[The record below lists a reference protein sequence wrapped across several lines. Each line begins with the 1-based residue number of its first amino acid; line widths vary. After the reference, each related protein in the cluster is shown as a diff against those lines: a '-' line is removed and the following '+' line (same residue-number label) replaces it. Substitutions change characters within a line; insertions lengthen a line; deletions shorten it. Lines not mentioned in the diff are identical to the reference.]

1 MSKKML
7 INATHPEENRVA
19 IVTDGILNELDIE
32 VVGKEQTKGN
42 IYKGTVVRVEPGL
55 QAAFVDYGAE
65 RLGFLQ
71 MGEIHPACYKTAP
84 GAPEQKGRPRIN
96 DILQRGQELLLQ
108 VVKEERGTKGA
119 ALTTFLSLPGRYM
132 VLMPESDT
140 KGISRKIESE
150 GERKKLKE
158 TMSTLDLPEDIGY
171 IVRTAG
177 IGQSREELGRD
188 LDYLIRLYRNIV
200 KLSEKVR
207 APALIYRESNLV
219 IRSIRDYFSK
229 DMDEVLIDDPKVFQE
244 ARDFF
249 QQVMPEYAH
258 LVKLHQERRPIFAR
272 YQIEEQIETISKNK
286 VPLPSGGSI
295 VIDATEALVAIDVNS
310 GKMAGEQGVE
320 ATAYKTNL
328 EAATEVG
335 RQLRLRDL
343 GGLIVIDFIDMR
355 DRQHIRDV
363 EKNLKDALKD
373 DKARVTL
380 GRISSQFGLL
390 EMSRQRIKAALAEG
404 TYNTCP
410 HCNGTGRIKS
420 VETQAIAFLRKVY
433 GGIARGQVDRI
444 EGELPLEVATYLL
457 NSKRE
462 ELLELERARNVSIIV
477 KGVQD
482 LIAGQME
489 LTFQKREKDSRDD
502 VAPVEF
508 SAAQTQALE
517 SGMSGAEESVL
528 AKEEKPAEPEKD
540 GKKRRRRRKKKPTEA
555 ADASTELAQESPP
568 VVPEEEQTGEEEPAM
583 PVAAPEQI
591 TEEPA
596 PAKKRPRR
604 RRKTANSKSPAKETE
619 AAAETTTSIQAESIS
634 DTPVAEA
641 PVPSSPSTPPAEAKT
656 GETGDEKT
664 AEALRKKRRRRPAKM
679 TVSAGE
685 EKKESAS
692 ATTATEVEEQP
703 LKESA
708 KPEKTEAEPKKTPA
722 EKAKSSARKKPSAPE
737 EETAGQPAPAKRSR
751 RPAKTTEEP
760 ATENSPPR
768 VETQKQE
775 EKPAVKADAE
785 KKPAARSR
793 RRSTAKKSETPDVT
807 AQSDAPETSQAAPE
821 QETTAGKPAAKRPAR
836 RKKPAEAKTQEN
848 NPE

>member
-71 MGEIHPACYKTAP
+71 MGEIHPSCYKAAP

-108 VVKEERGTKGA
+108 IVKEERGTKGA

-140 KGISRKIESE
+140 KGISRKIENE

-158 TMSTLDLPEDIGY
+158 TMFTLDLPADIGY

-229 DMDEVLIDDPKVFQE
+229 DMDEVLIDDAKVFQE
-244 ARDFF
+244 AKDFF
-249 QQVMPEYAH
+249 QQVMPEHAP

-286 VPLPSGGSI
+286 VALPSGGSI
-295 VIDATEALVAIDVNS
+295 VIDTTEALVAIDVNS

-320 ATAYKTNL
+320 STAYKTNL
-328 EAATEVG
+328 EAATEIG

-343 GGLIVIDFIDMR
+343 GGLIVVDFIDMR
-355 DRQHIRDV
+355 DRQHIREV

-373 DKARVTL
+373 DKARVTV

-410 HCNGTGRIKS
+410 HCHGTGRIKS

-433 GGIARGQVDRI
+433 GGIARGQIDRI
-444 EGELPLEVATYLL
+444 EGEVPLEVATYLL

-462 ELLELERARNVSIIV
+462 ELLELERSRNVSITI
-477 KGVQD
+477 KGKPD
-482 LIAGQME
+482 LIAGEVE
-489 LTFQKREKDSRDD
+489 LTFQKREKDSRED

-508 SAAQTQALE
+508 SASQAQTLAGE
-517 SGMSGAEESVL
+517 TASEEESVL
-528 AKEEKPAEPEKD
+528 ARAEKPAEPEKE
-540 GKKRRRRRKKKPTEA
+540 GKKRRRRRKKKPVEGAEA
-555 ADASTELAQESPP
+555 IIET
-568 VVPEEEQTGEEEPAM
+568 
-583 PVAAPEQI
+583 
-591 TEEPA
+591 TEEPPQTAVEEEESA
-596 PAKKRPRR
+596 PEEAASPATEAEPAAAEATPPKKRPRR
-604 RRKTANSKSPAKETE
+604 RRKPSTGKSPAQETE
-619 AAAETTTSIQAESIS
+619 AAVVEQQTTTTPETPEHIPAEPAPQPASTGTDQIQAGEGA
-634 DTPVAEA
+634 TEKGEEA
-641 PVPSSPSTPPAEAKT
+641 A
-656 GETGDEKT
+656 
-664 AEALRKKRRRRPAKM
+664 RKKRRRRATKTTMP
-679 TVSAGE
+679 AGE
-685 EKKESAS
+685 EQKEKTGKAEADQAEPAPQKSS
-692 ATTATEVEEQP
+692 EPSEVSKSDDKVSTPEDETATKP
-703 LKESA
+703 TRARRSRSSA
-708 KPEKTEAEPKKTPA
+708 KKPA
-722 EKAKSSARKKPSAPE
+722 ETAEEKAPAAGK
-737 EETAGQPAPAKRSR
+737 EETQTESTSPAK
-751 RPAKTTEEP
+751 
-760 ATENSPPR
+760 ATE
-768 VETQKQE
+768 
-775 EKPAVKADAE
+775 E

-793 RRSTAKKSETPDVT
+793 RRTSAKKSDTVKT
-807 AQSDAPETSQAAPE
+807 ADQDAPPAPTPEAPE
-821 QETTAGKPAAKRPAR
+821 QKTATGETASDKPAAKRPTR
-836 RKKPAEAKTQEN
+836 RKKPAAVKKEEN
-848 NPE
+848 SPE

>member
-71 MGEIHPACYKTAP
+71 MGEIHPSCYKAAP

-108 VVKEERGTKGA
+108 IVKEERGTKGA

-229 DMDEVLIDDPKVFQE
+229 DMDEVLIDDAKVFQE
-244 ARDFF
+244 AKDFF
-249 QQVMPEYAH
+249 QQVMPEHAH

-286 VPLPSGGSI
+286 VALPSGGSI
-295 VIDATEALVAIDVNS
+295 VIDTTEALVAIDVNS

-320 ATAYKTNL
+320 STAYKTNL
-328 EAATEVG
+328 EAATEIG

-343 GGLIVIDFIDMR
+343 GGLIVVDFIDMR
-355 DRQHIRDV
+355 DRQHIREV

-373 DKARVTL
+373 DKARVTV

-410 HCNGTGRIKS
+410 HCHGTGRIKS

-433 GGIARGQVDRI
+433 GGIARGQIDRI
-444 EGELPLEVATYLL
+444 EGEVPLEVATYLL

-462 ELLELERARNVSIIV
+462 ELLELERSRNVSITI
-477 KGVQD
+477 KGKPD

-489 LTFQKREKDSRDD
+489 LTFQKREKDSRED

-508 SAAQTQALE
+508 SASHPQTLAGE
-517 SGMSGAEESVL
+517 TASEEESVL
-528 AKEEKPAEPEKD
+528 ARTEKPAEPEKE
-540 GKKRRRRRKKKPTEA
+540 GKKRRRRRKKKPAEGAEANIETTEEASQAAAEEEESTPEEAASPATEA
-555 ADASTELAQESPP
+555 
-568 VVPEEEQTGEEEPAM
+568 EPA
-583 PVAAPEQI
+583 AAEATP
-591 TEEPA
+591 P
-596 PAKKRPRR
+596 KKRPRR
-604 RRKTANSKSPAKETE
+604 RRK
-619 AAAETTTSIQAESIS
+619 
-634 DTPVAEA
+634 
-641 PVPSSPSTPPAEAKT
+641 PST
-656 GETGDEKT
+656 G
-664 AEALRKKRRRRPAKM
+664 
-679 TVSAGE
+679 
-685 EKKESAS
+685 
-692 ATTATEVEEQP
+692 
-703 LKESA
+703 
-708 KPEKTEAEPKKTPA
+708 
-722 EKAKSSARKKPSAPE
+722 KS
-737 EETAGQPAPAKRSR
+737 
-751 RPAKTTEEP
+751 
-760 ATENSPPR
+760 
-768 VETQKQE
+768 
-775 EKPAVKADAE
+775 
-785 KKPAARSR
+785 
-793 RRSTAKKSETPDVT
+793 
-807 AQSDAPETSQAAPE
+807 
-821 QETTAGKPAAKRPAR
+821 
-836 RKKPAEAKTQEN
+836 
-848 NPE
+848 

>member
-71 MGEIHPACYKTAP
+71 MGEIHPSCYKAAP

-108 VVKEERGTKGA
+108 IVKEERGTKGA

-140 KGISRKIESE
+140 KGISRKIENE

-158 TMSTLDLPEDIGY
+158 TMSTLDLPADIGY

-229 DMDEVLIDDPKVFQE
+229 DMDEVLIDDAKVFQE
-244 ARDFF
+244 AKDFF
-249 QQVMPEYAH
+249 QQVMPEHAP

-286 VPLPSGGSI
+286 VALPSGGSI
-295 VIDATEALVAIDVNS
+295 VIDTTEALVAIDVNS

-320 ATAYKTNL
+320 STAYKTNL
-328 EAATEVG
+328 EAATEIG

-343 GGLIVIDFIDMR
+343 GGLIVVDFIDMR
-355 DRQHIRDV
+355 DRQHIREV

-373 DKARVTL
+373 DKARVTV

-410 HCNGTGRIKS
+410 HCHGTGRIKS

-433 GGIARGQVDRI
+433 GGIARGQIDRI
-444 EGELPLEVATYLL
+444 EGEVPLEVATYLL

-462 ELLELERARNVSIIV
+462 ELLELERSRNVSITI
-477 KGVQD
+477 KGKPD
-482 LIAGQME
+482 LIAGEVE

-508 SAAQTQALE
+508 SASQAQTLAGE
-517 SGMSGAEESVL
+517 TASEEESVL
-528 AKEEKPAEPEKD
+528 ARAEKPAEPEKE
-540 GKKRRRRRKKKPTEA
+540 GKKRRRRRKKKPVEGTEA
-555 ADASTELAQESPP
+555 IIET
-568 VVPEEEQTGEEEPAM
+568 
-583 PVAAPEQI
+583 
-591 TEEPA
+591 TEEPPQAAVEEEESA
-596 PAKKRPRR
+596 PEEAASPATEAEPAAAEATPPKKRPRR
-604 RRKTANSKSPAKETE
+604 RRKPSTGKSPAQETE
-619 AAAETTTSIQAESIS
+619 AAVVEQQTTTTPETPEHIPAEPAPQPASTGTDQIQAGEGA
-634 DTPVAEA
+634 TEKGEEA
-641 PVPSSPSTPPAEAKT
+641 A
-656 GETGDEKT
+656 
-664 AEALRKKRRRRPAKM
+664 RKKRRRRAAKSTM
-679 TVSAGE
+679 PAGE
-685 EKKESAS
+685 EQKEKTGKAEADQAEPAPQKSSEPSEVSKSDDKVSTPEDETAPKPARGRRSRSSAKKPAETAEEKAPAAGKEKTQTESTSPAK
-692 ATTATEVEEQP
+692 ATE
-703 LKESA
+703 
-708 KPEKTEAEPKKTPA
+708 
-722 EKAKSSARKKPSAPE
+722 
-737 EETAGQPAPAKRSR
+737 
-751 RPAKTTEEP
+751 
-760 ATENSPPR
+760 
-768 VETQKQE
+768 
-775 EKPAVKADAE
+775 E

-793 RRSTAKKSETPDVT
+793 RRTSAKKSDTVKT
-807 AQSDAPETSQAAPE
+807 ADQDAPPAPTPEAPE
-821 QETTAGKPAAKRPAR
+821 QKTATGETASDKPAAKRPTR
-836 RKKPAEAKTQEN
+836 RKKPAAVKKEEN
-848 NPE
+848 SPE

>member
-71 MGEIHPACYKTAP
+71 MGEIHPSSYKTAP

-108 VVKEERGTKGA
+108 IVKEERGTKGA

-140 KGISRKIESE
+140 KGISRKIENE

-158 TMSTLDLPEDIGY
+158 TMSTLDLPADIGY

-200 KLSEKVR
+200 KHNEKVR

-229 DMDEVLIDDPKVFQE
+229 DMDEVLIDDPRVFQE
-244 ARDFF
+244 AKDFF

-295 VIDATEALVAIDVNS
+295 VIDSTEALVAIDVNS

-328 EAATEVG
+328 EAATEIG

-343 GGLIVIDFIDMR
+343 GGLIVVDFIDMR
-355 DRQHIRDV
+355 DRQHIREV

-373 DKARVTL
+373 DKARVTV

-404 TYNTCP
+404 TYNTCA
-410 HCNGTGRIKS
+410 HCHGTGRIKS

-433 GGIARGQVDRI
+433 GGIARGQIDRI
-444 EGELPLEVATYLL
+444 EGEVPLEVATYLL

-462 ELLELERARNVSIIV
+462 ELIELERSRNVSIMI
-477 KGVQD
+477 KGKPD
-482 LIAGQME
+482 LISGQME
-489 LTFQKREKDSRDD
+489 LTFQKREKESREE

-508 SAAQTQALE
+508 STSQPQPLAGE
-517 SGMSGAEESVL
+517 NPSEEESVL
-528 AKEEKPAEPEKD
+528 VKAEKTTEPEKE
-540 GKKRRRRRKKKPTEA
+540 GKKRRRRRKKKPTEGA
-555 ADASTELAQESPP
+555 ETSAEATDEFPYEKD
-568 VVPEEEQTGEEEPAM
+568 GEEESATEDSGSPALESEQT
-583 PVAAPEQI
+583 PAEAAP
-591 TEEPA
+591 P
-596 PAKKRPRR
+596 KKRPRR
-604 RRKTANSKSPAKETE
+604 RRKPSTGKSPAQETE
-619 AAAETTTSIQAESIS
+619 AA
-634 DTPVAEA
+634 PVAEA
-641 PVPSSPSTPPAEAKT
+641 ATESPGKDDQTFVANSTPQASSPPTDEIQATEATVEKSAEA
-656 GETGDEKT
+656 
-664 AEALRKKRRRRPAKM
+664 ARKKRRRRPSKPA
-679 TVSAGE
+679 TPTDE
-685 EKKESAS
+685 EQKESARK
-692 ATTATEVEEQP
+692 TDTARAEQP
-703 LKESA
+703 SPEFGGPGEDSTRAVPELA
-708 KPEKTEAEPKKTPA
+708 KN
-722 EKAKSSARKKPSAPE
+722 KAVEKPSAPK
-737 EETAGQPAPAKRSR
+737 EETAGKAVRARRSRSTAKTPAKKVAASDETEIK
-751 RPAKTTEEP
+751 PAKTDS
-760 ATENSPPR
+760 AM
-768 VETQKQE
+768 V
-775 EKPAVKADAE
+775 AE
-785 KKPAARSR
+785 DKKPVARSR
-793 RRSTAKKSETPDVT
+793 RRTTTKKSDTAKTTEHDGPQEAT
-807 AQSDAPETSQAAPE
+807 QAAPE
-821 QETTAGKPAAKRPAR
+821 QKSITGETASDKPAAKRPAR
-836 RKKPAEAKTQEN
+836 RKKPAAAKKEEDIPT
-848 NPE
+848 

>member
-71 MGEIHPACYKTAP
+71 MGEIHPSCYKAAP

-108 VVKEERGTKGA
+108 IVKEERGTKGA

-140 KGISRKIESE
+140 KGISRKIENE

-158 TMSTLDLPEDIGY
+158 TMSTLDLPADIGY

-229 DMDEVLIDDPKVFQE
+229 DMDEVLIDDAKVFQE
-244 ARDFF
+244 AKDFF
-249 QQVMPEYAH
+249 QQVMPEHAH

-286 VPLPSGGSI
+286 VALPSGGSI
-295 VIDATEALVAIDVNS
+295 VIDTTEALVAIDVNS

-320 ATAYKTNL
+320 STAYKTNL
-328 EAATEVG
+328 EAATEIG

-343 GGLIVIDFIDMR
+343 GGLIVVDFIDMR
-355 DRQHIRDV
+355 DRQHIREV

-373 DKARVTL
+373 DKARVTV

-410 HCNGTGRIKS
+410 HCHGTGRIKS

-433 GGIARGQVDRI
+433 GGIARGQIDRI
-444 EGELPLEVATYLL
+444 EGEVPLEVATYLL

-462 ELLELERARNVSIIV
+462 ELLELERSRNVSITI
-477 KGVQD
+477 KGKPD
-482 LIAGQME
+482 LIAGEVE
-489 LTFQKREKDSRDD
+489 LTFQKREKDSRED

-508 SAAQTQALE
+508 SASQAQTLAGE
-517 SGMSGAEESVL
+517 TASEEESVL
-528 AKEEKPAEPEKD
+528 ARTEKPAEPEKE
-540 GKKRRRRRKKKPTEA
+540 GKKRRRRRKKKPVEGAEAIIETTEEALTAAVEEEESAPEEAARPVTEA
-555 ADASTELAQESPP
+555 ETAAAEATPP
-568 VVPEEEQTGEEEPAM
+568 
-583 PVAAPEQI
+583 
-591 TEEPA
+591 
-596 PAKKRPRR
+596 KKRPRR
-604 RRKTANSKSPAKETE
+604 RRKPSPGKSPAQGSEAEVVEQQITTTPETPEHIPAEPAPQPATTGTDKIQTGEGATGKGEE
-619 AAAETTTSIQAESIS
+619 AAS
-634 DTPVAEA
+634 
-641 PVPSSPSTPPAEAKT
+641 
-656 GETGDEKT
+656 
-664 AEALRKKRRRRPAKM
+664 KKRRRRPSKTTM
-679 TVSAGE
+679 PAGE
-685 EKKESAS
+685 EQAEKTGKADTDRTEPSPQESPEPREETRPKPSESGTSDEKAS
-692 ATTATEVEEQP
+692 TPKDETATKPARARRSRSTAKRPVETAE
-703 LKESA
+703 
-708 KPEKTEAEPKKTPA
+708 EKTPDTGK
-722 EKAKSSARKKPSAPE
+722 
-737 EETAGQPAPAKRSR
+737 
-751 RPAKTTEEP
+751 
-760 ATENSPPR
+760 
-768 VETQKQE
+768 
-775 EKPAVKADAE
+775 AVKATEE

-793 RRSTAKKSETPDVT
+793 RRTTTKKSDTVKT
-807 AQSDAPETSQAAPE
+807 ADLGGPPEAAPAAPAQKPATDE
-821 QETTAGKPAAKRPAR
+821 KASDKPAAKRPTR
-836 RKKPAEAKTQEN
+836 RKKPAAEKKEESS
-848 NPE
+848 PEQPE

>member
-71 MGEIHPACYKTAP
+71 MGEIHPSCYKAAP

-108 VVKEERGTKGA
+108 IVKEERGTKGA

-229 DMDEVLIDDPKVFQE
+229 DMDEVLIDDAKVFQE
-244 ARDFF
+244 AKDFF
-249 QQVMPEYAH
+249 QQVMPEHAH

-286 VPLPSGGSI
+286 VALPSGGSI
-295 VIDATEALVAIDVNS
+295 VIDTTEALVAIDVNS

-320 ATAYKTNL
+320 STAYKTNL
-328 EAATEVG
+328 EAATEIG

-343 GGLIVIDFIDMR
+343 GGLIVVDFIDMR
-355 DRQHIRDV
+355 DRQHIREV

-373 DKARVTL
+373 DKARVTV

-410 HCNGTGRIKS
+410 HCHGTGRIKS

-433 GGIARGQVDRI
+433 GGIARGQIDRI
-444 EGELPLEVATYLL
+444 EGEVPLEVATYLL

-462 ELLELERARNVSIIV
+462 ELLELERSRNVSITI
-477 KGVQD
+477 KGKPD

-489 LTFQKREKDSRDD
+489 LTFQKREKDSRED

-508 SAAQTQALE
+508 SASHPQTLAGE
-517 SGMSGAEESVL
+517 TASEEESVL
-528 AKEEKPAEPEKD
+528 ARTEKPAEPEKE
-540 GKKRRRRRKKKPTEA
+540 GKKRRRRRKKKPAEGAEANIETTEEASQAAAEEEESTPEEAASPATEA
-555 ADASTELAQESPP
+555 
-568 VVPEEEQTGEEEPAM
+568 EPA
-583 PVAAPEQI
+583 AAEATP
-591 TEEPA
+591 P
-596 PAKKRPRR
+596 KKRPRR
-604 RRKTANSKSPAKETE
+604 RRKPSTGKSPAQETE
-619 AAAETTTSIQAESIS
+619 AATAEQQTATTPETPGEIPAEPTPEPSSTGADAIQAGEGVTGKGDETTQ
-634 DTPVAEA
+634 
-641 PVPSSPSTPPAEAKT
+641 
-656 GETGDEKT
+656 
-664 AEALRKKRRRRPAKM
+664 KKRRRRPSK
-679 TVSAGE
+679 TTTPTGE
-685 EKKESAS
+685 EQKEKAGKAEVDRTEPSQESPEPSKKTSPEPAESSKSDEKAS
-692 ATTATEVEEQP
+692 TPQGKPAPKPARARRSRSTAKKLVET
-703 LKESA
+703 
-708 KPEKTEAEPKKTPA
+708 PEEKMPGTDKTESQADPTSPA
-722 EKAKSSARKKPSAPE
+722 KAPE
-737 EETAGQPAPAKRSR
+737 
-751 RPAKTTEEP
+751 
-760 ATENSPPR
+760 
-768 VETQKQE
+768 
-775 EKPAVKADAE
+775 E

-793 RRSTAKKSETPDVT
+793 RRTTTKKSDTVKTTDLADPPEVAQATPVQKPAADE
-807 AQSDAPETSQAAPE
+807 AASD
-821 QETTAGKPAAKRPAR
+821 KPAAKRPAR
-836 RKKPAEAKTQEN
+836 LKKPATAKKEESS
-848 NPE
+848 PE